1 MKWFYSMCCLYSFFP
16 LGVCFLFYFGSC
28 HLILHS
34 VCNLQD
40 FLLFSVGTHF
50 SEPKYFFL
58 FSSCRQQLLKV
69 TFESPPISPKSPS
82 SAVKCRTPRQKGQA
96 CKSSFLSNYF
106 QKKPKTSPSKE
117 LWAPSSISLPVEE
130 TETGGSHRSNQVD
143 LHSSSTPL
151 VVKEEPMDV
160 EEENFQLL
168 KSVKQEGTAW
178 PSHTSAL
185 QAAHSSPPPIDI
197 KPIIKGDALL
207 SPSVTHC
214 DAFWGTSLLS
224 SASTHLLVTCH
235 HSHLTCLKHV
245 SLSHEPQ
252 QWHQS
257 GITSFDEESDT

>member
-1 MKWFYSMCCLYSFFP
+1 MNLIWFYSLCCFFP
-16 LGVCFLFYFGSC
+16 PFWGLFFFILLGSC
-28 HLILHS
+28 HLVLHS
-34 VCNLQD
+34 VSNLQD
-40 FLLFSVGTHF
+40 FLVSSVGTHF
-50 SEPKYFFL
+50 SEPKSFFF

-69 TFESPPISPKSPS
+69 TFESPPISPKSPT
-82 SAVKCRTPRQKGQA
+82 SAVKCRTPRQRGQA

-130 TETGGSHRSNQVD
+130 TETGGSHRINEVD

-160 EEENFQLL
+160 EEQNTQLL

-185 QAAHSSPPPIDI
+185 EAAHSSSPPIDI

-207 SPSVTHC
+207 SPTVTHC
-214 DAFWGTSLLS
+214 DAF
-224 SASTHLLVTCH
+224 
-235 HSHLTCLKHV
+235 
-245 SLSHEPQ
+245 
-252 QWHQS
+252 
-257 GITSFDEESDT
+257 